1 MVDKEV
7 VCPED
12 VEKAGLR
19 EAFNVESGIQ
29 GGIKKDSVVWATR

>member
-12 VEKAGLR
+12 VEKTGLR
-19 EAFNVESGIQ
+19 EAFKVNSGIK